1 MKTRKISA
9 VLLSAV
15 MLASALGLSSCGGDE
30 ENTALQILAESSY
43 VDAEQLDAYEE
54 TFSAG
59 SEALAAA
66 GKTAEF
72 TDLSVGSEDVDP
84 TVYAASTMKVSAMI
98 AANEVD
104 LMLCSLDEA
113 ARNARGDCYYDLEE
127 LFTPEELAQIPE
139 ENLLSFDQVDEEGN
153 PTGEKT
159 PVCGVKIS
167 GNEALDSAIPGA
179 EYGLFIVGNTDDLEL
194 AKEVFWEIVNG

>member
-15 MLASALGLSSCGGDE
+15 MLASAFGLSSCGGE
-30 ENTALQILAESSY
+30 ESAALQILAESSY
-43 VDAEQLDAYEE
+43 VDTEQLDAYAE

-59 SEALAAA
+59 SDALAAA

-72 TDLSVGSEDVDP
+72 TGLSVGTEDGDP
-84 TVYAASTMKVSAMI
+84 TVYAASTMKADAMI

-104 LMLCSLDEA
+104 MMLCSLDEA
-113 ARNARGDCYYDLEE
+113 ARNARGEYYYNLEE

-139 ENLLSFDQVDEEGN
+139 EDLLSFDLVDEESN

-167 GNEALDSAIPGA
+167 GNEALDSAIPGE
-179 EYGLFIVGNTDDLEL
+179 EYGLFIVGNTDDLDL

>member
-15 MLASALGLSSCGGDE
+15 MLASAFGLSSCGGE
-30 ENTALQILAESSY
+30 ESNTLQILAESSY
-43 VDAEQLDAYEE
+43 VDTEQLDAYAE

-59 SEALAAA
+59 SDALAAA

-72 TDLSVGSEDVDP
+72 TGLSVGTEDGDP
-84 TVYAASTMKVSAMI
+84 TVYAASTMKAGAMI

-104 LMLCSLDEA
+104 MMLCSLDEA
-113 ARNARGDCYYDLEE
+113 ARNARGEYYYNLEE

-139 ENLLSFDQVDEEGN
+139 EDLLSFDLVDEEGN
-153 PTGEKT
+153 PTGEKM

-167 GNEALDSAIPGA
+167 GNEALDSAIPGE
-179 EYGLFIVGNTDDLEL
+179 EYGLFIVGNTDDLDL